1 MAGVVWYRKD
11 LRVDDHE
18 ALMRACNEQ
27 NTVRAVFIQ
36 QESGDRGKQQV
47 RFEQETLQSLRE
59 HLEQLGVELTILQGE
74 TVEQLTSFVQPE
86 DIVYF
91 HRMTGEYE
99 RRQENAVRKTFYHA
113 NV

>member
-59 HLEQLGVELTILQGE
+59 HLAQLGVELTILQGE
-74 TVEQLTSFVQPE
+74 TVEQLTSFVS
-86 DIVYF
+86 
-91 HRMTGEYE
+91 TGG
-99 RRQENAVRKTFYHA
+99 RRLFSPDDG
-113 NV
+113 